1 MTAAMRLR
9 AFVLALAGLAL
20 AGCSLIEDYISSPPK
35 TPLPGERRSMIRAEE
50 RVRPDPRAATSPV
63 RLPEAVANDAW
74 PQPGGGP
81 GHAMHNLAVASIA
94 VAWTTDIGDGASR
107 DGRVTGT
114 PIVADGRVYTV
125 DASTLLTS
133 VDARSGARIWQVDLA
148 VPGSRSTA
156 GGGGVAFA
164 NETLYASSGQA
175 QVVALEAATGKEI
188 WRSPL
193 TAPARSGPTIAGNRV
208 FAISVDNQIHALDA
222 ATGRK
227 LWSHAGITET
237 AGLFGASSP
246 AVEGNIVVA
255 AFSSGEIFA
264 LRVET
269 GRVVWADGL
278 AGSQR
283 SDAVSLL
290 SDVRGLPVIDR
301 GTVFAIS
308 HSGRMAAID
317 LRTGARVWEQS
328 VGSFNTPWLA
338 GEHLFLTTLDAEV
351 VAVSRRDGRIHWVT
365 QLEQFTDP
373 QRRRGRIVWTG
384 PIAVGGRLLV
394 FNSLAQAVTISPAT
408 GEVEERLRLPGRVEL
423 PAAVAGGT
431 IYVVTDD
438 ARLVALR

>member
-1 MTAAMRLR
+1 MRMAIGMR
-9 AFVLALAGLAL
+9 ALVLLIAALAVT
-20 AGCSLIEDYISSPPK
+20 GCSVIDEYIGGPPK
-35 TPLPGERRSMIRAEE
+35 TPLPGDRRSVMRAEE
-50 RVRPDPRAATSPV
+50 RVRPDSRAANLPV
-63 RLPEAVANDAW
+63 RLPESVANESW

-81 GHAMHNLAVASIA
+81 GHAMHNLAASGIG
-94 VAWTTDIGDGASR
+94 VAWSTDIGDGASR

-114 PIVADGRVYTV
+114 PVIADGRVYTV
-125 DASTLLTS
+125 DASTLLTA
-133 VDARSGARIWQVDLA
+133 VDAGSGARIWQVDLA
-148 VPGSRSTA
+148 VAGSRSSA

-164 NETLYASSGQA
+164 GGTLYATSGQA

-188 WRSPL
+188 WRSAL

-222 ATGRK
+222 GTGRK

-246 AVEGNIVVA
+246 AVEGNVVVA

-269 GRVVWADGL
+269 GRVVWSDGL

-338 GEHLFLTTLDAEV
+338 GEHLFVTTLDSEI
-351 VAVSRRDGRIHWVT
+351 VALSRRDGRIHWVT

-384 PIAVGGRLLV
+384 PIIVGGRLLV
-394 FNSLAQAVTISPAT
+394 FNSLAQAVTISPVS

-423 PAAVAGGT
+423 PAAVARGT